1 MPHDLTTA
9 NRHDHAIT
17 KNWAQ
22 NICTLEHANI
32 PLELRCEGRQHERRD
47 CYCTTKVKCKI
58 YQTCCALL
66 DVGFVFILK
75 RTSIFILIWA
85 CTAVLLNSTTVIFQ
99 IIQAFKKLLYTLSFF
114 CHVALE
120 RCSET
125 FACDAVRYDLSRS
138 QNLQWWSTLRV
149 RDPMRVWVEGV
160 QRSLTRFMVFK
171 GLISRRSQQFQRFL
185 GRQGFPREVMASRV

>member
-9 NRHDHAIT
+9 NRHDHTRT

-32 PLELRCEGRQHERRD
+32 PMELRCEGRQHERRD
-47 CYCTTKVKCKI
+47 CLYTTKVKCKI

-75 RTSIFILIWA
+75 RTDIFILIWA

-99 IIQAFKKLLYTLSFF
+99 IIQAFKQNYFTHWAFLP
-114 CHVALE
+114 C
-120 RCSET
+120 CSRT
-125 FACDAVRYDLSRS
+125 MLRNVACDAVRYVLSRS